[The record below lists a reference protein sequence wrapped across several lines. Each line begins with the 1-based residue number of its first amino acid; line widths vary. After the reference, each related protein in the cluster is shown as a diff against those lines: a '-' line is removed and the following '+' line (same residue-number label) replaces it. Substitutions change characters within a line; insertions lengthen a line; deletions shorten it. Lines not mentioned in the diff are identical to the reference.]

1 MKINRD
7 NYVVFFLDFFEGALP
22 DADRKELMR
31 FLDLH
36 PDLKAEFDD
45 FEMVCLKDD
54 GHVQFPD
61 KASLKKKEVPF
72 DYETMFAAYV
82 EGDLNAEDART
93 VEELAASDPRY
104 ERELSL
110 MKRAKLEPAVEVL
123 PDKRSLKRYPI
134 GAARAA
140 EQTDAGAETTANE
153 GMAARPGESPAR
165 RTPLP
170 ITAHFTRQRIWYAA
184 SAAAAVLLL
193 AMVTFSIFPLRE
205 DPQVAI
211 HDGDPSVRRELPVG
225 GEVEQ
230 PAAVAE
236 APAPLQDIRKLPP
249 IESQAVRPGTAGVSG
264 EEQEV
269 RPGTIGVSVEERE
282 VRPGTAGV
290 PGERPAAPQLEAL
303 PHRPPPTRPL
313 IAGRME
319 RRESSGLYQHTA
331 ALPGALDERKEYQ
344 WLAYRDPSE
353 WAVVAHDDD
362 QMPSS
367 GLREVSLAQLAVNQ
381 IEERAGIDFR
391 EVGDM
396 VASREFSLRE
406 LAGRGLSGLNNLM
419 GQPIVVDGETKADG
433 RRVQFA
439 IGDFIEVSRTGPRN

>member
-110 MKRAKLEPAVEVL
+110 MKRTKLEPAVEVF

-249 IESQAVRPGTAGVSG
+249 IESQAVRPGTTGVS
-264 EEQEV
+264 
-269 RPGTIGVSVEERE
+269 
-282 VRPGTAGV
+282 
-290 PGERPAAPQLEAL
+290 GERPAAPQLEPL